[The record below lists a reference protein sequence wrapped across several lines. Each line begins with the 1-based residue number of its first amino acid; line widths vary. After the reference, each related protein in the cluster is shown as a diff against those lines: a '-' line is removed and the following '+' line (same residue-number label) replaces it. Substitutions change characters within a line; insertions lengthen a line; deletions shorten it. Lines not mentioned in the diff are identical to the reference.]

1 MNRSAVPAW
10 LLLLVLSLPL
20 LAADDQPFGMDRR
33 IPWTTS
39 RVVGSPDPPLPY
51 STEQTYTNIQF
62 KAPLYVA
69 REPDSDFLLVVLQG
83 GEKDR
88 PSKILRVRDD
98 PASSEAEIFLQMTNR
113 LIYSVGFHP
122 GFRTNGWL
130 FVFSNGPTP
139 EQERTNRIS
148 RFIVQRQP
156 HPLCDPASETRI
168 IEWRSAGHDG
178 GDMVF
183 GLDGMLYLSTGDGT
197 TDSDT
202 WDSGQTVNDLLGS
215 VLRIDVDRPEPGKL
229 YSVPRDNPFVA
240 LKDARPEIWAY
251 GLRNP
256 WRMTIDAKTG
266 RIWVGNNGQD
276 LWETAHLIRPGE
288 NYGWSV
294 YEGNHPF
301 YLNRK
306 RGPTPHVPPTIEHP
320 HSEMRSLTGGVVYY
334 GDEFPELSGAY
345 IYGDY
350 STGQIWE
357 ARHNG
362 SKLTSHKKLAQ
373 TRLQI
378 ASFALDHRGGILII
392 DHGGAIHRLTR
403 SARKAVTSKFPKRLS
418 ETGIFVS
425 TRDHQIAPGI
435 IPYSIVA
442 PGWADGAH
450 AERFIGVPNHDRI
463 EYKPSEGWE
472 FTNGAVLIQTLSL
485 ALQPNDLTSR
495 RRIETRLLTK
505 QDGQWV
511 GYSYRWNKNQT
522 DATLVPAQGEEIALP
537 TSGKSKSRQVWR
549 FPSRDECM
557 GCHSRAANFVLGVS
571 EAQMNRDHI
580 YHDGGAVPDNQIRA
594 LEHIGMFTKEPKSS
608 AQSTRAKLVDPYNPH
623 ADLEA
628 RARSWLHVNCSVCHV
643 EAGGGNARMELG
655 INRALDRMNLIEARP
670 QHQTFGIDNA
680 MLVAPGDPKRSVLL
694 ERISRRGSG
703 QMPPLVIK
711 TVDEKA
717 VALFRG
723 WIAGLPPQHQF
734 VEDWKMDDLLPA
746 LDRLKGERSLDS
758 GRNAYRQAGCAQ
770 CHRLSGSGGSVG
782 PDLTG
787 VGQRLSPRDLLE
799 SILLPSNRITE
810 GYASSELE
818 LTSDEIITGF
828 VEREDDQSI
837 VFRPVTAADNP
848 VTIPKKKVA
857 RRTFSQ
863 LSNMPAGIANT
874 LTRDQILDLLAYL
887 ISPDQK
893 SGTPE

>member
-1 MNRSAVPAW
+1 MNRFVFSA
-10 LLLLVLSLPL
+10 LLVLNCLFVHPSLRGAEEQPSEK
-20 LAADDQPFGMDRR
+20 PFGMDRR

-39 RVVGSPDPPLPY
+39 RVVGSPEPPLPY
-51 STEQTYTNIQF
+51 STEQTFTNIQF

-69 REPDSDFLLVVLQG
+69 REPDSDYLLVVLQG

-98 PASSEAEIFLQMTNR
+98 PNSSEAEVFLQITNR
-113 LIYSVGFHP
+113 LIYSVQFHP
-122 GFRTNGWL
+122 GFRTNGHL

-139 EQERTNRIS
+139 DQERTNRIS
-148 RFIVQRQP
+148 RFLFQREP
-156 HPLCDPASETRI
+156 RHHCDAASETRI

-178 GDMVF
+178 GDMLF
-183 GLDGMLYLSTGDGT
+183 GHDGMLYLSTGDGT

-215 VLRIDVDRPEPGKL
+215 ILRIDVDHPAPGEL
-229 YSVPRDNPFVA
+229 YSVPRDNPFA
-240 LKDARPEIWAY
+240 GMKDARPEIWAY

-256 WRMTIDAKTG
+256 WRMTVDAKTG

-276 LWETAHLIRPGE
+276 LWETAHLIRRGE

-306 RGPTPHVPPTIEHP
+306 RGPTPHVPPTVEHP

-334 GDEFPELSGAY
+334 GEEFPELNGAY

-362 SKLTSHKKLAQ
+362 SKLTSQKKLAQ

-378 ASFALDHRGGILII
+378 ASFALDHRGGILIV

-403 SARKAVTSKFPKRLS
+403 SQRKPASTKFPKRLS
-418 ETGIFVS
+418 DTGIFTSAREHRV
-425 TRDHQIAPGI
+425 APGI

-442 PGWADGAH
+442 PAWADGAR
-450 AERFIGVPNHDRI
+450 AERFIGVPNHDQI
-463 EYKPSEGWE
+463 EYKPSDGWE
-472 FTNGAVLIQTLSL
+472 FTNGAVLIQTLSI
-485 ALQPNDLTSR
+485 DLHPGDPDSR
-495 RRIETRLLTK
+495 KRIETRLLTK

-522 DATLVPAQGEEIALP
+522 DATLVPAKGEEILLSS
-537 TSGKSKSRQVWR
+537 TGKSKSRQVWR

-571 EAQMNRDHI
+571 EVQLNRE
-580 YHDGGAVPDNQIRA
+580 HDYGGIRDDQIRT
-594 LEHIGMFTKEPKSS
+594 LEHIGMFTKELSRKSS
-608 AQSTRAKLVDPYNPH
+608 SRAKLVDPYDAH

-643 EAGGGNARMELG
+643 EAGGGNAKMELAIG
-655 INRALDRMNLIEARP
+655 RSLERMNLIDARP
-670 QHQTFGIDNA
+670 QHQSFGIANA
-680 MLVAPGDPKRSVLL
+680 MLIAPGDPKRSVLL
-694 ERISRRGSG
+694 ERISRRGPG

-717 VALFRG
+717 VALFRD
-723 WIAGLPPQHQF
+723 WISTLPPQHQF
-734 VEDWKMDDLLPA
+734 VKDWRMDDLLPA
-746 LDRLKGERSLDS
+746 LDQLETGRSLDS

-770 CHRLSGSGGSVG
+770 CHRLGGSGGAVG

-787 VGQRLSPRDLLE
+787 IRQRLSSRELLE

-810 GYASSELE
+810 GYACTELE
-818 LTSDEIITGF
+818 LSSDDIITGF
-828 VEREDDQSI
+828 IEREDEQAI
-837 VFRPVTAADNP
+837 VIRPVTAADRP
-848 VTIPKKKVA
+848 
-857 RRTFSQ
+857 
-863 LSNMPAGIANT
+863 
-874 LTRDQILDLLAYL
+874 
-887 ISPDQK
+887 
-893 SGTPE
+893 